1 MGPWHKTETQKS
13 VKGEKGFMGVAVP
26 EQPPGGGNE
35 AKYAASI
42 ERVSGARGRERA
54 RERGTRAEVE
64 AAQVSNA
71 GKRRTTKKTCFGSL
85 LCCFPPS
92 TVESVC
98 RRDEEKRSRSFPSAR
113 RPLPP
118 PPAALWFLL
127 IVTWRPLSIIP
138 AVWRQLI
145 RSSWPFGCRGCGV
158 MEMKTRLGAMLLLI
172 WTLQGKL
179 IYPPHVHRGACSRD
193 W

>member
-1 MGPWHKTETQKS
+1 MRQKLRSLLKDRNVLWELQFRHSRQGAKTRWN
-13 VKGEKGFMGVAVP
+13 M
-26 EQPPGGGNE
+26 PPQLS
-35 AKYAASI
+35 AWA
-42 ERVSGARGRERA
+42 A
-54 RERGTRAEVE
+54 REGEREGERGRGTRAEVE
-64 AAQVSNA
+64 AAQVSNE
-71 GKRRTTKKTCFGSL
+71 GKRLATKKTCFGSL
-85 LCCFPPS
+85 LCWFPPS
-92 TVESVC
+92 TVESVR

-113 RPLPP
+113 CPLPP

-145 RSSWPFGCRGCGV
+145 RSSRPFGCCGCGV

-179 IYPPHVHRGACSRD
+179 INPPHVHRGACSRD